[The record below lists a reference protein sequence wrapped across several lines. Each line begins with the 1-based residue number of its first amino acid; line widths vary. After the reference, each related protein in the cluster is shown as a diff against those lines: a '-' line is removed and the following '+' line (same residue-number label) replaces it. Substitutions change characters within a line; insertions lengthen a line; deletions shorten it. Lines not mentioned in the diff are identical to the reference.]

1 MSKSAGTTSMGTII
15 PLPRWLHLCSSVFI
29 CGLSLLAATPAAGL
43 NYPSKPI
50 KIIVP
55 FGPGGFTDVAARI
68 LQKELAPA
76 IGQPIVIENKP
87 GAGSTIGTAEVAK
100 AAPDGYT
107 LVMISTTHV
116 ISPHL
121 YKTIPYDPLRDFTP
135 VMKLAEGPY
144 VLIVHPSLAV
154 RSVADLVSLA
164 RAQPNTIDY
173 ASSGNGSAQHL
184 VGALF
189 VTMARAPLNH
199 IPYKGSS
206 QAMNDVLGGQVK
218 VSFVGVPNAL
228 PNLSSGKLKA
238 LAVSTR
244 KRYADLPDVPTL
256 EEAGVAGYDAT
267 VWLGLLA
274 PPGTPREVVE
284 KLNASIAKI
293 LSTPEAKKLMASAGV
308 DVATS
313 TPEEFAAL
321 MRSELDRWGKV
332 VRETGATVN

>member
-1 MSKSAGTTSMGTII
+1 M
-15 PLPRWLHLCSSVFI
+15 R
-29 CGLSLLAATPAAGL
+29 
-43 NYPSKPI
+43 PI
-50 KIIVP
+50 RIVVP

-87 GAGSTIGTAEVAK
+87 GAGSTIGTTDVARS
-100 AAPDGYT
+100 APDGYS

-121 YKTIPYDPLRDFTP
+121 YKQIPYDPIKDFTP

-144 VLIVHPSLAV
+144 VLVVHPSLPV
-154 RSVADLVSLA
+154 KNVADLIALA
-164 RAQPNTIDY
+164 KAKPNTIDY

-189 VTMARAPLNH
+189 VAMAGAPLSH
-199 IPYKGSS
+199 VPYKGSS
-206 QAMNDVLGGQVK
+206 QAMNDVLGGIVK

-228 PNLSSGKLKA
+228 ANLQAGKIKA
-238 LAVSTR
+238 LAVTTK
-244 KRYADLPDVPTL
+244 KRYAELPDVPTL
-256 EEAGVAGYDAT
+256 DEAGVKGYDAT
-267 VWLGLLA
+267 IWLGLLA
-274 PPGTPREVVE
+274 PPGTPRDIVD
-284 KLNASIAKI
+284 KLNTSITKI
-293 LSTPEAKKLMASAGV
+293 LSTPDARKLMASAGV

-313 TPEEFAAL
+313 SPEDFATL
-321 MRSELDRWGKV
+321 MQSELERWGKV

>member
-1 MSKSAGTTSMGTII
+1 MKRTILRAI
-15 PLPRWLHLCSSVFI
+15 A
-29 CGLSLLAATPAAGL
+29 LLAIALQAHAQS
-43 NYPSKPI
+43 YPTRPI
-50 KIIVP
+50 RIVVP

-87 GAGSTIGTAEVAK
+87 GAGSTIGTTDVARS
-100 AAPDGYT
+100 APDGYS

-121 YKTIPYDPLRDFTP
+121 YKQVPYDPIKDFTP

-144 VLIVHPSLAV
+144 VLVVHPSLPV
-154 RSVADLVSLA
+154 KSVADLIALA
-164 RAQPNTIDY
+164 KAKPNTIDY

-189 VTMARAPLNH
+189 VTMAGAPLSH
-199 IPYKGSS
+199 VPYKGSS
-206 QAMNDVLGGQVK
+206 QAMNDVLGGIVK

-228 PNLSSGKLKA
+228 ANLHAGKIKA
-238 LAVSTR
+238 LAVTTK

-256 EEAGVAGYDAT
+256 DEAGVKGYDAT
-267 VWLGLLA
+267 IWLGLLA
-274 PPGTPREVVE
+274 PPGTPRDIVD
-284 KLNASIAKI
+284 KLNTSITKI
-293 LSTPEAKKLMASAGV
+293 LSTPDARKLMASAGV

-313 TPEEFAAL
+313 SPEDFAAL
-321 MRSELDRWGKV
+321 MQGELERWGKV

>member
-1 MSKSAGTTSMGTII
+1 MKRT
-15 PLPRWLHLCSSVFI
+15 
-29 CGLSLLAATPAAGL
+29 LLAFAAVAFAAAAHAQTF
-43 NYPSKPI
+43 PSRPI

-76 IGQPIVIENKP
+76 IGQPVIIENRP
-87 GAGSTIGTAEVAK
+87 GAGSTIGTDAVAK

-107 LVMISTTHV
+107 LVMISTAHV

-121 YKTIPYDPLRDFTP
+121 YKQMPYDAIRDFAP

-144 VLIVHPSLAV
+144 VLVVHPSLPAK
-154 RSVADLVSLA
+154 SVSELISLA
-164 RAQPNTIDY
+164 KAQPGTIDY

-189 VTMARAPLNH
+189 TTMAGVNLTH
-199 IPYKGSS
+199 VPYKGSN

-228 PNLSSGKLKA
+228 PNLSNGKLKA
-238 LAVSTR
+238 LGVSTA
-244 KRYADLPDVPTL
+244 KRYSELPDVPTIA
-256 EEAGVAGYDAT
+256 EAGVPGYDAT
-267 VWLGLLA
+267 IWLGLLA
-274 PPGTPREVVE
+274 PPGTPRDVVQ
-284 KLNASIAKI
+284 KI
-293 LSTPEAKKLMASAGV
+293 NTEISRVLANPEAKKLMSSAGV

-313 TPEEFAAL
+313 TPEDFGRL
-321 MRSELDRWGKV
+321 LQVELERWGKV
-332 VRETGATVN
+332 VRETGAKVN

>member
-1 MSKSAGTTSMGTII
+1 MTCFLRSSA
-15 PLPRWLHLCSSVFI
+15 FI
-29 CGLSLLAATPAAGL
+29 CGLALCLLSPGVCAQAQS
-43 NYPSKPI
+43 YPTRPI

-76 IGQPIVIENKP
+76 IGQAIVVENKP
-87 GAGSTIGTAEVAK
+87 GAGSTIGTTEVAK
-100 AAPDGYT
+100 APPDGYT
-107 LVMISTTHV
+107 LAMISTTHV

-121 YKTIPYDPLRDFTP
+121 YKSMPYDPLRDFTP

-144 VLIVHPSLAV
+144 VLVTHPSLPV
-154 RSVADLVSLA
+154 KSVAELISLA

-189 VTMARAPLNH
+189 VTMANAPLSH
-199 IPYKGSS
+199 VPYKGSS

-228 PNLSSGKLKA
+228 PSLGSGKLKA
-238 LAVSTR
+238 LAVTTR
-244 KRYADLPDVPTL
+244 RRYAELPDVPTL
-256 EEAGVAGYDAT
+256 EESGVPGYDAT
-267 VWLGLLA
+267 IWLGLLA
-274 PPGTPREVVE
+274 PPGTPRDIVL
-284 KLNASIAKI
+284 KLNGAITKI
-293 LSTPEAKKLMASAGV
+293 LSTPDARKLMASAGV
-308 DVATS
+308 EVATS
-313 TPEEFAAL
+313 TPEDFAAL

-332 VRETGATVN
+332 VRDTGATVN

>member
-1 MSKSAGTTSMGTII
+1 MKRIAPFAAALAFAGAA
-15 PLPRWLHLCSSVFI
+15 
-29 CGLSLLAATPAAGL
+29 LAQ
-43 NYPSKPI
+43 YPERPI

-76 IGQPIVIENKP
+76 LGQSIIIENKP
-87 GAGSTIGTAEVAK
+87 GAGSTIGTAEVSKAK
-100 AAPDGYT
+100 PDGYT

-121 YKTIPYDPLRDFTP
+121 YRQMPYDALRDFTP

-144 VLIVHPSLAV
+144 VLVVHPSLNVKTVGELIA
-154 RSVADLVSLA
+154 AA
-164 RAQPNTIDY
+164 RREPGKIDY

-189 VTMARAPLNH
+189 TTMADAKLNH
-199 IPYKGSS
+199 VPYKGSN
-206 QAMNDVLGGQVK
+206 QAMNDVVGGQVK

-228 PNLSSGKLKA
+228 PNLKSGKLKA
-238 LAVSTR
+238 LGVSTR
-244 KRYADLPDVPTL
+244 KRYGELPDVPTI
-256 EEAGVAGYDAT
+256 EEAGVPGYDAT

-274 PPGTPREVVE
+274 PPGTPREVVQ
-284 KLNASIAKI
+284 KLSTEIAKV
-293 LSTPEAKKLMASAGV
+293 LSSAEAKRLMASAGV

-313 TPEEFAAL
+313 SPEEFAAL
-321 MRSELDRWGKV
+321 LRSEHERWGKV
-332 VRETGATVN
+332 VKETGAQVN

>member
-1 MSKSAGTTSMGTII
+1 MKKMILSAIA
-15 PLPRWLHLCSSVFI
+15 F
-29 CGLSLLAATPAAGL
+29 LAIVLQAHAQS
-43 NYPSKPI
+43 YPTRPI
-50 KIIVP
+50 RIVVP

-87 GAGSTIGTAEVAK
+87 GAGSTIGTTDVARS
-100 AAPDGYT
+100 APDGYS

-121 YKTIPYDPLRDFTP
+121 YKQMPYDPIKDFTP

-144 VLIVHPSLAV
+144 VLVVHPSLPV
-154 RSVADLVSLA
+154 KNVADLIALA
-164 RAQPNTIDY
+164 KAKPNTIDY

-189 VTMARAPLNH
+189 VTMAGAPLSH
-199 IPYKGSS
+199 VPYKGSS
-206 QAMNDVLGGQVK
+206 QAMNDVLGGIVK

-228 PNLSSGKLKA
+228 ANLQAGKIKA
-238 LAVSTR
+238 LAVTTK
-244 KRYADLPDVPTL
+244 KRYAELPDVPTL
-256 EEAGVAGYDAT
+256 DEAGVKGYDAT

-274 PPGTPREVVE
+274 PPGTPRDIVD
-284 KLNASIAKI
+284 KLNTSITKI
-293 LSTPEAKKLMASAGV
+293 LSTPDARKLMASAGV

-313 TPEEFAAL
+313 SPEDFATL
-321 MRSELDRWGKV
+321 MQSELERWGKV
-332 VRETGATVN
+332 VRATGATVN

>member
-1 MSKSAGTTSMGTII
+1 MKKVLA
-15 PLPRWLHLCSSVFI
+15 LCA
-29 CGLSLLAATPAAGL
+29 LLLATAAHAEP
-43 NYPSKPI
+43 YPTRPI

-76 IGQPIVIENKP
+76 IGQPVIIENKP
-87 GAGSTIGTAEVAK
+87 GAGSTIGTSEVSK

-107 LVMISTTHV
+107 LAMISTAHV

-121 YKTIPYDPLRDFTP
+121 YKSMPYDPIKDFAP

-144 VLIVHPSLAV
+144 VLVVHPSLPAK
-154 RSVADLVSLA
+154 SVAELISLA
-164 RAQPNTIDY
+164 KASPNTIDY

-189 VTMARAPLNH
+189 VTMAGAPLSH
-199 IPYKGSS
+199 VPYKGSS

-228 PNLSSGKLKA
+228 PNLGSGKLRA
-238 LAVSTR
+238 LAVSTK
-244 KRYADLPDVPTL
+244 KRYAELPDVPTL
-256 EEAGVAGYDAT
+256 DEAGVKGYDAT
-267 VWLGLLA
+267 IWLGLLA
-274 PPGTPREVVE
+274 PPGTPRDIVQ
-284 KLNASIAKI
+284 KLNASITRI
-293 LSTPEAKKLMASAGV
+293 LSTPDARKLMASAGV
-308 DVATS
+308 EVATS
-313 TPEEFAAL
+313 TPEEFGAL
-321 MRSELDRWGKV
+321 LQQELDRWGKM

>member
-1 MSKSAGTTSMGTII
+1 MNRRHFIAAAALACAWSA
-15 PLPRWLHLCSSVFI
+15 PA
-29 CGLSLLAATPAAGL
+29 LADFPDR
-43 NYPSKPI
+43 PV
-50 KIIVP
+50 KIVVP

-68 LQKELAPA
+68 LQKELAPVL
-76 IGQPIVIENKP
+76 GQSIIIENKP

-100 AAPDGYT
+100 AKPDGYT

-121 YKTIPYDPLRDFTP
+121 YKQIPYDPLKDFTP

-144 VLIVHPSLAV
+144 VLVVHPSLPAKNV
-154 RSVADLVSLA
+154 RELVELA
-164 RAQPNTIDY
+164 RREPGKIDY

-189 VTMARAPLNH
+189 LNAAKVQMNH
-199 IPYKGSS
+199 VPYKGSN
-206 QAMNDVLGGQVK
+206 QAMNDLVGGQVK

-228 PNLSSGKLKA
+228 PNLNNGKLRA
-238 LAVSTR
+238 LGVSTA
-244 KRYADLPDVPTL
+244 KRYAELPDVPAIAET
-256 EEAGVAGYDAT
+256 VPGYDAT

-274 PPGTPREVVE
+274 PPGTPRDVVQ
-284 KLNASIAKI
+284 KINAAIVKA
-293 LSTPEAKKLMASAGV
+293 LSQPDARKLMSSAGV

-313 TPEEFAAL
+313 SPEEFGQL
-321 MRSELDRWGKV
+321 MQTELERWGKV

>member
-1 MSKSAGTTSMGTII
+1 MRKA
-15 PLPRWLHLCSSVFI
+15 
-29 CGLSLLAATPAAGL
+29 LLAVASLAFALAAQAQPFP
-43 NYPSKPI
+43 NRPI

-76 IGQPIVIENKP
+76 IGQPIIIENRP
-87 GAGSTIGTAEVAK
+87 GAGSTIGTDAVAK

-107 LVMISTTHV
+107 LVMISTAHV

-121 YKTIPYDPLRDFTP
+121 YKQMPYDPLKDFTP

-144 VLIVHPSLAV
+144 VLVVHPSLPAK
-154 RSVADLVSLA
+154 SVGELIALA
-164 RAQPNTIDY
+164 KAKPGSIDY

-189 VTMARAPLNH
+189 TTMAGVNLNH
-199 IPYKGSS
+199 VPYKGSN
-206 QAMNDVLGGQVK
+206 QAMNDVIGGQVK

-228 PNLSSGKLKA
+228 PNLNSGKLKA
-238 LAVSTR
+238 LGVSTG
-244 KRYADLPDVPTL
+244 KRYAELPDVPTIA
-256 EEAGVAGYDAT
+256 EAGVPGYDAT
-267 VWLGLLA
+267 IWLGLLA
-274 PPGTPREVVE
+274 PPNTPREIVARI
-284 KLNASIAKI
+284 NADITRI
-293 LSTPEAKKLMASAGV
+293 LSTAEARKLMASAGV

-313 TPEEFAAL
+313 TPEDFARL
-321 MRSELDRWGKV
+321 MAAEMERWGKV